1 MKVKRPKQRIQQ
13 DGNHIVPG
21 DSVKSVTIEETN
33 EVSVE
38 EGFILDVL
46 ANYVTIK

>member
-13 DGNHIVPG
+13 DGNYIIPG